1 MIIFSTPGSISWQS
15 AKGKQITFTG
25 EWTLEP
31 KFYLDLP
38 HEIFFDDGC
47 VLREDEKIQAVKELL
62 SDANARGWTIV
73 LPSSSTTSVE

>member
-1 MIIFSTPGSISWQS
+1 MIIFSTPGSITWIS
-15 AKGKQITFTG
+15 KNGRKVTFTG

-38 HEIFFDDGC
+38 SEISC
-47 VLREDEKIQAVKELL
+47 DEGVILSNSEKTEAIKEFI

-73 LPSSSTTSVE
+73 LSPQPEAT